1 MKFIILNIY
10 YFLQTFRKYNINTPL
25 RIAHFLAQIT
35 HETGNFKW
43 MTELGGR
50 SYFKKYDI
58 QGNPKKA
65 KELGNIFKGDGYKFR
80 ARGFIHLTGRANY
93 QEYKDYSGIDVITN
107 PALAARIDI
116 ALDIAGWYWQ
126 KNNINPYCDID
137 DVLTVTKKVNG
148 GTNQI
153 AERKAYLNYYK
164 MQNLSIP
171 FLESKAA

>member
-1 MKFIILNIY
+1 MSFIFRHLY

-35 HETGNFKW
+35 HETGNFRW
-43 MTELGGR
+43 LTELGGK

-58 QGNPKKA
+58 QFNPKKA
-65 KELGNIFKGDGYKFR
+65 KELGNLQKGDGYKFK

-93 QEYKDYSGIDVITN
+93 QKYKEYSGIDVINN

-126 KNNINPYCDID
+126 NNNINTYSDID
-137 DVLTVTKKVNG
+137 DVVTVTKKVNG
-148 GTNQI
+148 GTNQLS
-153 AERKAYLNYYK
+153 ERKAYLDYYK
-164 MQNLSIP
+164 LQKLSLP
-171 FLESKAA
+171 FLETKVV